1 MSISFEKSS
10 VNFVPAKPLTS
21 RFVAPWDTSGW
32 YYIYPNFALGSK
44 LYSNSG
50 VTVASIDEK
59 YIGADYVVTFNSA
72 ADGFDDKQEVD
83 FFAERDINV
92 FVAFDKKN
100 VPEYASEWN
109 ATGDVMT
116 SSDGTEYDIY
126 SKMFEEGAHVN
137 VPGFKGESN
146 HFSVFVLP
154 VSYEAGNVPVPEAV
168 VSPRLPDPYVKRTYK
183 NYITDVFN
191 AGAVAPEY
199 ILSGEVEYCTREEE
213 ARDGFVKLSGDSH
226 IMRDFK
232 ASDRVVASAKIRVDA
247 DSRATFSLRAE
258 DGSVICKF
266 SFENERI
273 VSLGAQVGEYKAG
286 EDISFRIV
294 YNGVKGRV
302 KVYVNCRKTM
312 TIGCGTGKVFRVRYT
327 SKYGSVY
334 LDNLVVSDDTELYV
348 VDDDFKKSPDRFM
361 ANSANAEVT
370 REAYPYKDSN
380 AFKVA
385 SKDEN
390 LAVMSY
396 GFASVSGVCSVESL
410 LVANSEEFCLA
421 PSLTDKNG
429 TPAMRVAL
437 YENNLYASNGD
448 EFVRIF
454 GGLCEFHYFPC
465 QNAINIK
472 VTVDTDKGTYDL
484 MVDGA
489 YRAKGFKLMNPVS
502 EVSNAVYSAGKAGLT
517 LMRIRV
523 YDDVDFTRGMIPNAP
538 VFDVTKAPYN
548 AIGDGKTL
556 ETAKIQ
562 KAIDDAEFTG
572 GTVLLP
578 RGTFFTGELFLKNDM
593 TLWVDRDATILGTH
607 DHGEYPLME
616 PGTSLCAVR
625 QLGRGL
631 VYGENIQNVRVT
643 GGGMLDGNGTYRFKM
658 NDPISVR
665 RTEDCRPDLC
675 YITYSKDIVI
685 ENINFKSP
693 GFWTVVPLSSRNIIM
708 HHLNLDCL
716 NTPNRDGIDP
726 VDCHDMTIY
735 SCNIMAGDDGLCFKS
750 SDPYGCENIDVYD
763 MMIQSLASGIKFG
776 TDTYY
781 SLKNTRV
788 RDCFVKNVNRCG
800 VSLETV
806 DGADIENVVFER
818 ISMTDVGAPVYIT
831 VGDRKRC
838 PRGGMEPRL
847 GHIDGVTFSELR
859 FEHYYPFSHTKH
871 VREVMA
877 IGQYDHARI
886 DNVTFKDCYFVL
898 PGGAETIPGEPKTI
912 DNRYPEY
919 DRHGAST
926 GHAFT
931 VKYAKNFTVEN
942 CEIKLENP
950 DVRPQIAFY
959 EYGK

>member
-1 MSISFEKSS
+1 MAISYEKSS

-32 YYIYPNFALGSK
+32 YYVSPNFDIGSK
-44 LYSNSG
+44 LYSNSDD
-50 VTVASIDEK
+50 VVAALPEK
-59 YIGADYVVTFNSA
+59 YIGADQVVTFNSF

-83 FFAERDINV
+83 FFAERDITV
-92 FVAFDKKN
+92 FVAFDDKN
-100 VPEYASEWN
+100 IPEYASEWN
-109 ATGDVMT
+109 ATGDTMT
-116 SSDGTEYDIY
+116 SSKGVRYAIY
-126 SKMFEEGAHVN
+126 SKDFAEGAHVN
-137 VPGFKGESN
+137 VPGIAGESN

-154 VSYEAGNVPVPEAV
+154 KAYEIGTTPVPETVIAKKI
-168 VSPRLPDPYVKRTYK
+168 PAPYKKRTYK

-191 AGAVAPEY
+191 GETIGAEYDVCGDVKLVA
-199 ILSGEVEYCTREEE
+199 REEE
-213 ARDGFVKLSGDSH
+213 SRDKFVMLCGEARISRAFDGT
-226 IMRDFK
+226 
-232 ASDRVVASAKIRVDA
+232 DRIVASAKINIG
-247 DSRATFSLRAE
+247 E
-258 DGSVICKF
+258 DGAASFTLLGANGTLCKVY
-266 SFENERI
+266 FENGKI
-273 VSLGAQVGEYKAG
+273 LSLGAKIGTYENG
-286 EDISFRIV
+286 SDIALRVI
-294 YNGVKGRV
+294 YNGENGSADIF
-302 KVYVNCRKTM
+302 VNCRKALTA
-312 TIGCGTGKVFRVRYT
+312 GCGTGNATAIGFT
-327 SKYGSVY
+327 TTNGSASI
-334 LDNLVVSDDTELYV
+334 DNLIVSDDAEIYV
-348 VDDDFKKSPDRFM
+348 VNDDFEHITDRVTEKS
-361 ANSANAEVT
+361 NNAEVT
-370 REAYPYKDSN
+370 VEAYPFKDSK
-380 AFKVA
+380 AFKIV

-390 LAVMSY
+390 SASMAY
-396 GFASVSGVCSVESL
+396 TFAPVSGVVSVESL
-410 LVANSEEFCLA
+410 LVANSEEFCFA
-421 PSLTDKNG
+421 PELTDKNG
-429 TPAMRVAL
+429 TPAVRIAL
-437 YENNLYASNGD
+437 FANNLYASNGD

-465 QNAINIK
+465 KNAINIK
-472 VTVDTDKGTYDL
+472 VTVDTEKGTYDL

-502 EVSNAVYSAGKAGLT
+502 DICNAVYSAGKDGLT

-556 ETAKIQ
+556 DTAKIQ
-562 KAIDDAEFTG
+562 QAINDAAFTG
-572 GTVLLP
+572 GTVLLS
-578 RGTFFTGELFLKNDM
+578 RGTFFTGELFLASDM

-625 QLGRGL
+625 QLGRSL
-631 VYGENIQNVRVT
+631 VYGENVSNVRVT

-658 NDPISVR
+658 NDPVSGKRV
-665 RTEDCRPDLC
+665 EDCRPDLC
-675 YITYSKDIVI
+675 YITYSKDIII

-693 GFWTVVPLSSRNIIM
+693 GFWTVVPLSSHNIIM

-735 SCNIMAGDDGLCFKS
+735 SCNVMAGDDGLCFKS

-800 VSLETV
+800 VSLESV
-806 DGADIENVVFER
+806 DGADVENVVFER

-838 PRGGMEPRL
+838 PRGGAEPRL
-847 GHIDGVTFSELR
+847 GHIDGVMFSELR

-877 IGQYDHARI
+877 IGQYDNARI

-898 PGGAETIPGEPKTI
+898 PGGAQTIPGEPKVI

-931 VKYAKNFTVEN
+931 VKYANNFRVEN
-942 CEIKLENP
+942 CEIKLEEP

>member
-1 MSISFEKSS
+1 MAISFEKSS

-32 YYIYPNFALGSK
+32 YYVCPNFALGSK
-44 LYSNSG
+44 LYSNSD
-50 VTVASIDEK
+50 VTVAELPEK
-59 YIGADYVVTFNSA
+59 YVGADYVVTFNSA
-72 ADGFDDKQEVD
+72 SDGFDDKQEVD
-83 FFAERDINV
+83 FFAERDITV
-92 FVAFDKKN
+92 FAAFDKKN
-100 VPEYASEWN
+100 IPAYVSEWTM
-109 ATGDVMT
+109 TGDVMK
-116 SSDGTEYDIY
+116 SSDGTEYAIY
-126 SKMFEEGAHVN
+126 SKDFAEGAHVN
-137 VPGFKGESN
+137 VPGFEGESN

-154 VSYEAGNVPVPEAV
+154 KTYKVSEIPVPKTV
-168 VSPRLPDPYVKRTYK
+168 VPTDIPKPYVKRTYK

-191 AGAVAPEY
+191 GDAIAPEY
-199 ILSGEVEYCTREEE
+199 ELCGDVKLVLRENECRDKYLS
-213 ARDGFVKLSGDSH
+213 LSGDAYVVRSF
-226 IMRDFK
+226 DGT
-232 ASDRVVASAKIRVDA
+232 DRVVVSAKISVGEN
-247 DSRATFSLRAE
+247 SKATFSLRSKE
-258 DGSVICKF
+258 GVLCKLI
-266 SFENERI
+266 FENGRI
-273 VSLGAQVGEYKAG
+273 FSVGAEVAAYKEG
-286 EDISFRIV
+286 TDISVRMV
-294 YNGVKGRV
+294 YNGEEGSAAIFI
-302 KVYVNCRKTM
+302 NCRKAM
-312 TIGCGTGKVFRVRYT
+312 TVGCGTGNACAVRFT
-327 SKYGSVY
+327 TKNGTAS
-334 LDNLVVSDDTELYV
+334 LDNLTVSDDAELYV
-348 VDDDFKKSPDRFM
+348 VDDDFEHPARRYTEKSEN
-361 ANSANAEVT
+361 ANITE
-370 REAYPYKDSN
+370 EAYPFKDSK
-380 AFKVA
+380 AFKIA
-385 SKDEN
+385 SSDEN
-390 LAVMSY
+390 
-396 GFASVSGVCSVESL
+396 FASMAYAFPAVSGVVSVESL
-410 LVANSEEFCLA
+410 LVANSEEFCFA
-421 PSLTDKNG
+421 PELTDRDG
-429 TPAMRVAL
+429 TPAVRIAL
-437 YENNLYASNGD
+437 FANNLYASNGD

-465 QNAINIK
+465 KNAINIK
-472 VTVDTDKGTYDL
+472 VTVDTEKCTYDL

-502 EVSNAVYSAGKAGLT
+502 EIATAVYSAGKEGLT

-548 AIGDGKTL
+548 ALGDGKTL

-562 KAIDDAEFTG
+562 KAIDDAAFTG

-578 RGTFFTGELFLKNDM
+578 RGTFFTGELFLASDM
-593 TLWVDRDATILGTH
+593 TIWVDRDATILGTH

-625 QLGRGL
+625 QLGRAL
-631 VYGENIQNVRVT
+631 VYGENISNVRVT

-658 NDPISVR
+658 NDPVSEKR
-665 RTEDCRPDLC
+665 KEDCRPDLC

-800 VSLETV
+800 VSLESV

-838 PRGGMEPRL
+838 PRFGFEPRL

-931 VKYAKNFTVEN
+931 VKYAKNFRVEN
-942 CEIKLENP
+942 FEIKLENP